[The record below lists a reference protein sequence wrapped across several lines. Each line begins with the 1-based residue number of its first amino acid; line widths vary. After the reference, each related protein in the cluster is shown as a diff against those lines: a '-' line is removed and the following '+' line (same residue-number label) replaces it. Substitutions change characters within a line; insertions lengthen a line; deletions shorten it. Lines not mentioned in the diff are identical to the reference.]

1 MFSRETIYVHYGS
14 SSFDMNRFENVQNS
28 DMLSKPINGGLWA
41 SPEKAEEG
49 WQKINSIRPQDKSFF
64 KFKLDETAKVL
75 LLNNKESLE
84 KLPTICSK
92 SEKFP
97 IILNFEM
104 LSGEYDAIFY
114 QLNKETDEILPCW
127 DCDCLLVMNPNVINV
142 LE

>member
-1 MFSRETIYVHYGS
+1 MFSKETIYVHYGS

-75 LLNNKESLE
+75 LLNNKESIE

-92 SEKFP
+92 LEKFP

-127 DCDCLLVMNPNVINV
+127 DCDCLLVMNPNVINI

>member
-1 MFSRETIYVHYGS
+1 MFSKETIYVHYGS

-104 LSGEYDAIFY
+104 LSGEYDAILY
-114 QLNKETDEILPCW
+114 QLNKETNEILPCW
-127 DCDCLLVMNPNVINV
+127 DCDCLLVMNPNVINI

>member
-1 MFSRETIYVHYGS
+1 MFSKETIYVHYGS

-49 WQKINSIRPQDKSFF
+49 WQKFNSIRPQDKSFF

-75 LLNNKESLE
+75 LLNNKECLE

-104 LSGEYDAIFY
+104 LSGEYDAILY

-127 DCDCLLVMNPNVINV
+127 DCDCLLVMNPNVINI

>member
-1 MFSRETIYVHYGS
+1 MFSKETIYVHYGS

-104 LSGEYDAIFY
+104 LSGEYDAILY

-127 DCDCLLVMNPNVINV
+127 DCDCLLVMNPNVINI